1 MMKAVQKE
9 TNFWTK
15 QLMCTQPG
23 LRLALGLVPLYTTAL
38 FSETVPTPKYGT
50 GLCPGGQF
58 WNLIPPDRPGQA
70 SVRQLQ
76 SPY

>member
-1 MMKAVQKE
+1 MIV
-9 TNFWTK
+9 
-15 QLMCTQPG
+15 G
-23 LRLALGLVPLYTTAL
+23 RLFHSFGPVLSIVMSP
-38 FSETVPTPKYGT
+38 PQ

-58 WNLIPPDRPGQA
+58 RNIIPPDRPGQA